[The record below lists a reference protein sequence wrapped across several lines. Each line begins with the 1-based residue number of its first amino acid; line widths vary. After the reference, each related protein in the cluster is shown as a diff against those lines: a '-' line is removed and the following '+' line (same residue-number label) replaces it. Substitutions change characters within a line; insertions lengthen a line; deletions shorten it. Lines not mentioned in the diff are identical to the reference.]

1 MSNFTSYDDTVM
13 QELAG
18 AESCIWA
25 LGAKGGSAADLR
37 RSEIEYTMAAA
48 TAFTR
53 ELAPMLPQG
62 KKFRF
67 VYLSGMIAERD
78 QGKRLWYAQDG
89 RRIKVCTFFVAS
101 GLYPGHL
108 SHE

>member
-1 MSNFTSYDDTVM
+1 M
-13 QELAG
+13 
-18 AESCIWA
+18 
-25 LGAKGGSAADLR
+25 ADLQ

-48 TAFTR
+48 TTFAR

-89 RRIKVCTFFVAS
+89 RRIKVRIWSALS
-101 GLYPGHL
+101 QGLL